1 MVKGLFDTSI
11 LVAALVADH
20 PQHFYCFPWLQ
31 RVKSGEIIGVVSTHS
46 LAELYS
52 VLTRSPLPQ
61 PIKPKLAERLLAE
74 NLKTFEKVSLTAED
88 YQTTINLMVKLNI
101 PGGAIYDALI
111 AQAAIKS
118 NVDIL
123 LTLNPKH
130 FIRLGEAIARLI
142 TVPE

>member
-11 LVAALVADH
+11 LVAALIADH
-20 PQHFYCFPWLQ
+20 PKHSCCLPWLHK
-31 RVKSGEIIGVVSTHS
+31 VKSGELIGVISTHT

-61 PIKPKLAERLLAE
+61 PIKPKLAQQLLTE
-74 NLKTFEKVSLTAED
+74 NLKSFENVSLSAED
-88 YQTTINLMVKLNI
+88 YQATINRIVNLNL

-130 FIRLGEAIARLI
+130 FLRLGEEIAQWV